1 MIWVLPISLFQ
12 KEQMDPPNQN
22 PNSFFMYSSRPGL
35 LFGFHGCEQ
44 SVRDNIVSGRA
55 ILKPSINGY
64 DWLGVGSIQLKP
76 FDSVRSL
83 FVEGEELYPGAGFH
97 EKNHIQ

>member
-1 MIWVLPISLFQ
+1 
-12 KEQMDPPNQN
+12 
-22 PNSFFMYSSRPGL
+22 MYSSRPGL

-64 DWLGVGSIQLKP
+64 DWLGVGSIQLEP

-97 EKNHIQ
+97 EKNHIQICIRNPNCIKSFFVPRVEVTWKG